1 MRKLFI
7 FTTIFLII
15 IFIILISIK
24 SLTKGEE
31 KDFFVVVKMSVSN
44 VLKEVADNINLGDYL
59 IDSDG
64 NKIFVVVDKYIR
76 DAEVPVETSDGKILK
91 VSHPI
96 NKSIFLTVKSV
107 KPSKKLILSYN
118 RVTVR
123 IGGKIIFETD
133 KVRFVGTILS
143 IDKE

>member
-1 MRKLFI
+1 MKKFLI
-7 FTTIFLII
+7 FTLIFLII
-15 IFIILISIK
+15 IFSILISSK
-24 SLTKGEE
+24 NLTKGKDEE
-31 KDFFVVVKMSVSN
+31 FYIVVKMSISN
-44 VLKEVADNINLGDYL
+44 VLQEVADSLSVGDYL

-64 NKIFVVVDKYIR
+64 NKVFVIIDKFVR
-76 DAEVPVETSDGKILK
+76 DAEVPVETSDGNIVK

-107 KPSKKLILSYN
+107 KPSKKLVLSYN

-123 IGGKIIFETD
+123 IGGKIIFETN

-143 IDKE
+143 LDKE